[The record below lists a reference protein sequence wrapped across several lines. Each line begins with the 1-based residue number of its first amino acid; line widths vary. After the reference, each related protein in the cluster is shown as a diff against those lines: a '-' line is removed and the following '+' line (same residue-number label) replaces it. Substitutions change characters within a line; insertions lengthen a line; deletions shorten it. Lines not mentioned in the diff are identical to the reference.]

1 MQIQDLTI
9 VQKLMT
15 HKNELLRVHDFYS
28 LQLLLKAGGRE
39 LEFHINKPIY
49 YSFEIPKKKNGTR
62 KIQAPNVNLAALQRQ
77 LNFYLQAVYLI
88 IKPKEVHGFIIKPK
102 GFEVNHSIISNAAIH
117 TNKKH
122 VLNIDL
128 KDFFPSISARRIR
141 EIMEKHVGIQHTAI
155 ADALALLCTY
165 KKMLPTGAPT
175 SPVLSNFACI
185 EMDNE
190 LINFCAQ
197 HDISYTRYADDL
209 SFSANHYFSSDEI
222 KLIRTIITKYHFTIN
237 EKKFRLLSSQSKQ
250 MVTGIIV
257 NKKLNVDRTYIRNIR
272 AVLHHIK
279 TDGIEEAAMK
289 HYKVSVADQ
298 FLQQKLL
305 FKVKGQ
311 IDFVGQVRGR
321 EDGIYLKMIL
331 MMNTQKQVE

>member
-1 MQIQDLTI
+1 
-9 VQKLMT
+9 
-15 HKNELLRVHDFYS
+15 
-28 LQLLLKAGGRE
+28 
-39 LEFHINKPIY
+39 
-49 YSFEIPKKKNGTR
+49 
-62 KIQAPNVNLAALQRQ
+62 
-77 LNFYLQAVYLI
+77 LQAVYLL

-102 GFEVNHSIISNAAIH
+102 GYEVNHSIISNAAIH

-128 KDFFPSISARRIR
+128 KDFFPSISAKRVR
-141 EIMEKHVGIQHTAI
+141 EIMEKHVGIQHAAI

-175 SPVLSNFACI
+175 SSVLSNFACI

-190 LINFCAQ
+190 LINFCTQ

-209 SFSANHYFSSDEI
+209 SFSSNHYFSSDEI

-257 NKKLNVDRTYIRNIR
+257 NKRLNVDRTYIRNIR
-272 AVLHHIK
+272 ATLHHIK
-279 TDGIEEAAMK
+279 IEGIEAAAKK
-289 HYKVSVADQ
+289 HYQVDIADIK
-298 FLQQKLL
+298 LQQKLL
-305 FKVKGQ
+305 FKLEGQ
-311 IDFVGQVRGR
+311 INFIGQVRGKQ
-321 EDGIYLKMIL
+321 DLIYLKLKLDLI
-331 MMNTQKQVE
+331 

>member
-15 HKNELLRVHDFYS
+15 HKNELLRVDDFYS

-77 LNFYLQAVYLI
+77 LNFYLQAVYLL

-128 KDFFPSISARRIR
+128 KDFFPSISARRVR
-141 EIMEKHVGIQHTAI
+141 DIMEKHVGIQHAAI

-175 SPVLSNFACI
+175 SPVLSNFACL
-185 EMDNE
+185 EMDKE
-190 LINFCAQ
+190 LAAYCLLK
-197 HDISYTRYADDL
+197 DIDYTRYADDL
-209 SFSANHYFSSDEI
+209 TFSCNDYLTENVIQD
-222 KLIRTIITKYHFTIN
+222 LRIIINKHDFIIN
-237 EKKFRLLSSQSKQ
+237 EKKFRLLSSKSKQ
-250 MVTGIIV
+250 TVTGIIV
-257 NKKLNVDRTYIRNIR
+257 NKKVNIDRAYIRNIR
-272 AVLHHIK
+272 ATLHHIK
-279 TDGIEEAAMK
+279 TEGIEAAAKK
-289 HYKVSVADQ
+289 HFKVDIADIK
-298 FLQQKLL
+298 LQQKLL
-305 FKVKGQ
+305 FKLEGQ
-311 IDFVGQVRGR
+311 INFIGQVRGKQ
-321 EDGIYLKMIL
+321 DLIYLKLKLDLI
-331 MMNTQKQVE
+331 